1 MTLDEITRRSP
12 AAPQRS
18 PATEAATKLH
28 RRCRFPVPTHSH
40 GKRSAG
46 RARPRKLNSIPRT
59 GAFAPRLGDIREG
72 EIVRFL

>member
-1 MTLDEITRRSP
+1 MTLDEINRRSP

-18 PATEAATKLH
+18 PATVAAHKLH
-28 RRCRFPVPTHSH
+28 GGCRFPVTTHLH

-46 RARPRKLNSIPRT
+46 RACSRKLNSIPRT
-59 GAFAPRLGDIREG
+59 GAFAPRLGDIRES